1 MGRST
6 RGRLAAFAL
15 AAFLLTSCG
24 VDPADQDLC
33 ARYTDLKAAV
43 ADLRA
48 APRLDGTDAEV
59 LQGQVDEMRLQ
70 ADKVRDALDQIQ
82 RVSEGR
88 LDTAIGNA
96 RASVDDMRESLIVAR
111 YDAAETLGPR
121 IAEAQANL
129 SGLRAGGCSA
139 RHAVPDV
146 MNHRP
151 TTTRKETP

>member
-129 SGLRAGGCSA
+129 SAAYAPVAA
-139 RHAVPDV
+139 RLDTQC
-146 MNHRP
+146 P
-151 TTTRKETP
+151 TS